1 MEDCPI
7 CLEEASVLSSQ
18 RAFEWMCEHRVCEEC
33 ERELSNRSYECP
45 LCRAPRRDGAE
56 RVPDPPDAVVNFNA
70 FDHLDSL
77 DDFRGHSS
85 LASMLNASNDD
96 ALNILR
102 QLVAMRHLTDERRG
116 EVMRFVA
123 EAYGIYIPPE
133 HESPLQTFLNADDH
147 LRQNLTRET
156 QTSMANAVRAE
167 QERRQERR
175 WERVTPTVTVRGRGR
190 SASSVLRVVRGVL
203 HSSRQG
209 ALRMSV
215 HAPPRQQPAGQGEGH
230 DVLPEW
236 YLPVQQ
242 RLVHVERVSNPN
254 QNPVQ
259 FLAELAGDAGT
270 GQFRVL

>member
-1 MEDCPI
+1 
-7 CLEEASVLSSQ
+7 
-18 RAFEWMCEHRVCEEC
+18 MCEHRVCEEC

-70 FDHLDSL
+70 FDHFDSL
-77 DDFRGHSS
+77 DDFREHSS
-85 LASMLNASNDD
+85 LASIVNASNDD

-102 QLVAMRHLTDERRG
+102 QLVAMPHLTDERRG

-147 LRQNLTRET
+147 LRQNLARET
-156 QTSMANAVRAE
+156 QTSMANALRAE

-203 HSSRQG
+203 HSSHQG

-215 HAPPRQQPAGQGEGH
+215 HAPPRQQSAGQGEGH